1 MKIVIV
7 GGVAG
12 GMSAAARARRLA
24 EDAEIVVL
32 EKGEFVSFANCGL
45 PYHVSDE
52 IPRRADLLVQ
62 TPQSLRAALA
72 LDVRTGS
79 EATAIDR
86 EARTVTVVD
95 AEREYTLDYDAL
107 VLAPGARAIRPP
119 IPGIDSPLVH
129 TLRTVPDADAVRSL
143 LAAGARRAV
152 VLGAGF
158 IGLEAAEALRE
169 RGLEVTLVDLAPH
182 VLPPIDDE
190 LASLLH
196 AELVRH
202 GIDVRTGVSATAIE
216 EPTPTADD
224 APAEPDTAVDVVL
237 SDGSRV
243 TADVVLLSVGVR
255 PASTLAAD
263 AGLELGPTGAIRV
276 DGGMRTSDPHIW
288 AVGDAV
294 EVRHGVTGALGP
306 VPLAGPANRQGRLAA
321 DAILGRSVTAPP
333 VLGTA
338 VVRVFGL
345 TAAMTGASQ
354 RQLRAAGIP
363 HHVVHVHPNQHAGYF
378 PGAQQL
384 HLVVSVGTDGAV
396 LGAHAVGPEGV
407 DKRIDVLATAIR
419 AGMTADDLAELE
431 LAYAPPYGSAKDP
444 VNMAGFVAQNVL
456 DGTVRL
462 WYPWEL
468 EEVRASAL
476 VLDVRSPREHAS
488 GHVPGSLNIPHT
500 QLRQRIEE
508 VREAAAGRPVRVHC
522 QSGFRSYLAHRV
534 LVSEGFDSA
543 NLSGGMLTLRAALPE
558 LALETA

>member
-1 MKIVIV
+1 
-7 GGVAG
+7 
-12 GMSAAARARRLA
+12 MSCTCA
-24 EDAEIVVL
+24 EACRQVPTSRE
-32 EKGEFVSFANCGL
+32 VS
-45 PYHVSDE
+45 
-52 IPRRADLLVQ
+52 IP
-62 TPQSLRAALA
+62 T
-72 LDVRTGS
+72 
-79 EATAIDR
+79 
-86 EARTVTVVD
+86 
-95 AEREYTLDYDAL
+95 
-107 VLAPGARAIRPP
+107 APGARAIRPP

-196 AELVRH
+196 TELVRH

-276 DGGMRTSDPHIW
+276 DGAMRTSDPHIW